1 MGLDM
6 YLQGRLYHH
15 GMKYNKDGKN
25 IGRKREKVDGYQK
38 TATEIELAY
47 WRKHPNLHGYIVKTF
62 NNGVDDCSPIDLSPD
77 NLDQIA
83 EAIEKNNL
91 PETTGFFFGESSWHE
106 EEKNKNVKIFREASK
121 WLRSKWGDEEN
132 KYNNNQ
138 PSWVSVQYQAS
149 W

>member
-15 GMKYNKDGKN
+15 GMQHDEKGKYT
-25 IGRKREKVDGYQK
+25 GRKREKVDGYEK
-38 TATEIELAY
+38 TTTEIELAY

-62 NNGVDDCSPIDLSPD
+62 NNGEDDCTPIDLSPD

-83 EAIEKNNL
+83 NAIEKNEL

-106 EEKNKNVKIFREASK
+106 EEKEKNVEIFRKASK
-121 WLRSKWGDEEN
+121 WLRSKWDGEN
-132 KYNNNQ
+132 KYSNKQ
-138 PSWVSVQYQAS
+138 KDWVSVQYLAS

>member
-15 GMKYNKDGKN
+15 GMQHDEKGKYT
-25 IGRKREKVDGYQK
+25 GRKREKVDGYEK
-38 TATEIELAY
+38 TTTEIELAY

-62 NNGVDDCSPIDLSPD
+62 NNGEDDCTPIDLSPD

-83 EAIEKNNL
+83 DAIEENNL

-106 EEKNKNVKIFREASK
+106 EEKKKNVEIFRKAST
-121 WLRSKWGDEEN
+121 WLRSKWDGEN
-132 KYNNNQ
+132 KYSNNRKD
-138 PSWVSVQYQAS
+138 WVSVQYLAS

>member
-15 GMKYNKDGKN
+15 GMKYDSKGKYTE
-25 IGRKREKVDGYQK
+25 RKREQVDGYEK
-38 TATEIELAY
+38 TTTEIELAY

-62 NNGVDDCSPIDLSPD
+62 NNGEDDCTPIDLSPD

-83 EAIEKNNL
+83 SAIEKNEL

-106 EEKNKNVKIFREASK
+106 EEKEKNVEIFRKASK
-121 WLRSKWGDEEN
+121 WLRSKWDGEN
-132 KYNNNQ
+132 KYSNKQ
-138 PSWVSVQYQAS
+138 KDWVSVQYLAS

>member
-15 GMKYNKDGKN
+15 GMKHDNDGKFTE
-25 IGRKREKVDGYQK
+25 RKREKVEGYEK

-47 WRKHPNLHGYIVKTF
+47 WRKHPNLHGYIVNTF
-62 NNGVDDCSPIDLSPD
+62 NKGVDDCTPIDLSPD

-83 EAIEKNNL
+83 DAIEDDNL

-106 EEKNKNVKIFREASK
+106 DEKEENVKIFRDASK
-121 WLRSKWGDEEN
+121 WLRSKWEGEN
-132 KYNNNQ
+132 KYTDKQ
-138 PSWVSVQYQAS
+138 DYWASVQYQAS

>member
-15 GMKYNKDGKN
+15 GMKHDSKGKYT
-25 IGRKREKVDGYQK
+25 GRKREKVDGYEK
-38 TATEIELAY
+38 TATEIEIAY

-62 NNGVDDCSPIDLSPD
+62 NNGEDDCTPIDLSPE

-83 EAIEKNNL
+83 NAIEKNEL

-106 EEKNKNVKIFREASK
+106 EEKEKNIEIFRKTSK
-121 WLRSKWGDEEN
+121 WLRSKWDGEN
-132 KYNNNQ
+132 KYATGQ
-138 PSWVSVQYQAS
+138 KDWVSVQYLAS

>member
-6 YLQGRLYHH
+6 YLQGKLYHH
-15 GMKYNKDGKN
+15 GMKYDKNGKYTE
-25 IGRKREKVDGYQK
+25 RKREKVDGYEK
-38 TATEIELAY
+38 TTTEIEIAY

-62 NNGVDDCSPIDLSPD
+62 NNGEDDCTPIDLSPD

-83 EAIEKNNL
+83 NAIEKNEL

-106 EEKNKNVKIFREASK
+106 EDKEKNVEIFRKASK
-121 WLRSKWGDEEN
+121 WLRSKWDGEN
-132 KYNNNQ
+132 KYSNKQ
-138 PSWVSVQYQAS
+138 KDWVSVQYLAS